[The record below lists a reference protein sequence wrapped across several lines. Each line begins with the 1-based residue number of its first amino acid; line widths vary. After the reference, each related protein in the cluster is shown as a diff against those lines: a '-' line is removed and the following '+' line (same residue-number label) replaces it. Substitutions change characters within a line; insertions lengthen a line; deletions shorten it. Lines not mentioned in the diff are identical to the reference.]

1 MHLYNPDQQIV
12 VRYKPKTWNSPA
24 TWDFEMPQHTFR
36 QPSSS
41 TLDRTQI
48 DPAIADVTPK
58 LRFGWRKDSKLSKDL
73 ACLLSGKTASI
84 TETKTKS
91 KEPDITISIFKGLRE
106 MTLYEPNLYRV
117 EMEDFKGLECVL
129 LLGAVT
135 IRDVFFTSIEKA
147 FSISHDVKKPQK
159 TPQNAPVAP
168 AVQKP
173 IQKPGPSTAAAA
185 STLSNGN
192 KAQPQPQ
199 PQSQPQQPPAMS
211 GALVANNKPRPTGQG
226 PERPRITIPQQNKPL
241 PEAVPQPQSQSQ
253 SQPRPQ
259 QQQQPQ
265 QVRFSPGTKPDDDL
279 RRQKKIQEAND
290 KARRKRQVEIE
301 KETKRL
307 QKIYGREEE
316 QVRKS
321 QQQRPAQPQPQPQ
334 PQPQRQRQPQ
344 RPTQHRPTQSHP
356 SSSRPHL
363 PPRPGPGPSSGP
375 YLHAPPSQ
383 AGPNRRPNAHAS
395 VQFLPLQPQ
404 HVSSPGL
411 QQKKSSFFGLRRSS
425 EEKNRE
431 KLAKKRSSMF

>member
-1 MHLYNPDQQIV
+1 
-12 VRYKPKTWNSPA
+12 
-24 TWDFEMPQHTFR
+24 MPQHTFR